1 MLLRNE
7 VIQGRKAKLKSTL
20 QCIKYLKK
28 PYLLEFLHQN
38 SIIIIYTYLK
48 PSSPHLHTVVENHPK
63 SIIFSDFQT
72 RRKMKKKNVF
82 QSRKLK
88 DEKIN
93 QKSSVHDKLQNFPK
107 VLQHIEMVFD
117 KGRDD
122 CILRCDI
129 VSISQLEGSLEYQ
142 FAVLG
147 MIPKKI
153 TFLVILWFGISDLL
167 DFEII
172 GEEASIDVM

>member
-1 MLLRNE
+1 M
-7 VIQGRKAKLKSTL
+7 
-20 QCIKYLKK
+20 
-28 PYLLEFLHQN
+28 
-38 SIIIIYTYLK
+38 
-48 PSSPHLHTVVENHPK
+48 
-63 SIIFSDFQT
+63 
-72 RRKMKKKNVF
+72 
-82 QSRKLK
+82 
-88 DEKIN
+88 
-93 QKSSVHDKLQNFPK
+93 HDKLQNFPK

-172 GEEASIDVM
+172 GEEASIDVMRDEDEMDCENSSNEISACRRLILLYLEATPKQPKTFREIVMNVNKMLFKIIE

>member
-1 MLLRNE
+1 M
-7 VIQGRKAKLKSTL
+7 
-20 QCIKYLKK
+20 
-28 PYLLEFLHQN
+28 
-38 SIIIIYTYLK
+38 
-48 PSSPHLHTVVENHPK
+48 
-63 SIIFSDFQT
+63 
-72 RRKMKKKNVF
+72 
-82 QSRKLK
+82 
-88 DEKIN
+88 
-93 QKSSVHDKLQNFPK
+93 HDKLQNFPK

-167 DFEII
+167 DFETI
-172 GEEASIDVM
+172 GEEASIDVMWCDEDEMDCENSSNEISACRRLILLYLEATPKQPKTFREIVMNVNKMLFKIIE

>member
-1 MLLRNE
+1 MTSFRIFQRFYNT
-7 VIQGRKAKLKSTL
+7 LKWFS
-20 QCIKYLKK
+20 IK
-28 PYLLEFLHQN
+28 
-38 SIIIIYTYLK
+38 
-48 PSSPHLHTVVENHPK
+48 V
-63 SIIFSDFQT
+63 
-72 RRKMKKKNVF
+72 
-82 QSRKLK
+82 
-88 DEKIN
+88 
-93 QKSSVHDKLQNFPK
+93 
-107 VLQHIEMVFD
+107 
-117 KGRDD
+117 GD

>member
-1 MLLRNE
+1 M
-7 VIQGRKAKLKSTL
+7 
-20 QCIKYLKK
+20 
-28 PYLLEFLHQN
+28 
-38 SIIIIYTYLK
+38 
-48 PSSPHLHTVVENHPK
+48 
-63 SIIFSDFQT
+63 
-72 RRKMKKKNVF
+72 
-82 QSRKLK
+82 K

-172 GEEASIDVM
+172 GEEASIDVMWCDEDEMDCENSSNEISACRRLILLYLEATPKQPKTFREIVMNVNKMLFKIIE

>member
-1 MLLRNE
+1 M
-7 VIQGRKAKLKSTL
+7 
-20 QCIKYLKK
+20 
-28 PYLLEFLHQN
+28 
-38 SIIIIYTYLK
+38 
-48 PSSPHLHTVVENHPK
+48 
-63 SIIFSDFQT
+63 
-72 RRKMKKKNVF
+72 
-82 QSRKLK
+82 
-88 DEKIN
+88 
-93 QKSSVHDKLQNFPK
+93 HDKLQNFPK

-153 TFLVILWFGISDLL
+153 TFLVILWFGISDLP

-172 GEEASIDVM
+172 GEEASIDVMRDEDEMDCENSSNEISACRRLILLYLEATPKQPKTFREIVMNVNKMLFKIIE

>member
-1 MLLRNE
+1 M
-7 VIQGRKAKLKSTL
+7 
-20 QCIKYLKK
+20 
-28 PYLLEFLHQN
+28 
-38 SIIIIYTYLK
+38 
-48 PSSPHLHTVVENHPK
+48 
-63 SIIFSDFQT
+63 
-72 RRKMKKKNVF
+72 
-82 QSRKLK
+82 K

-172 GEEASIDVM
+172 GEEASIDVMRDEDEMDCENSSNEISACRRLILLYLEATPKQPKTFREIVMNVNKMLFKIIE

>member
-1 MLLRNE
+1 M
-7 VIQGRKAKLKSTL
+7 
-20 QCIKYLKK
+20 
-28 PYLLEFLHQN
+28 
-38 SIIIIYTYLK
+38 
-48 PSSPHLHTVVENHPK
+48 
-63 SIIFSDFQT
+63 
-72 RRKMKKKNVF
+72 
-82 QSRKLK
+82 
-88 DEKIN
+88 
-93 QKSSVHDKLQNFPK
+93 HDKLQNFPK

-172 GEEASIDVM
+172 GEEASIDVMWCDEDEMDCENSSNEISACRRLILLYLEATPKQPKTFREIVMNVNKMLFKIIEKEHQRYKHAMMYYT

>member
-1 MLLRNE
+1 M
-7 VIQGRKAKLKSTL
+7 
-20 QCIKYLKK
+20 
-28 PYLLEFLHQN
+28 
-38 SIIIIYTYLK
+38 
-48 PSSPHLHTVVENHPK
+48 
-63 SIIFSDFQT
+63 
-72 RRKMKKKNVF
+72 
-82 QSRKLK
+82 
-88 DEKIN
+88 
-93 QKSSVHDKLQNFPK
+93 HDKLQNFPK

-172 GEEASIDVM
+172 GEEASIDVMRWRWDGLRKFEQWNFCMSPFDFTLPWGYPKATKDLSWDSYECQQDALQDHRVGASKVQTRDDVLYLKTWSENSIIIVMK

>member
-1 MLLRNE
+1 
-7 VIQGRKAKLKSTL
+7 
-20 QCIKYLKK
+20 
-28 PYLLEFLHQN
+28 
-38 SIIIIYTYLK
+38 
-48 PSSPHLHTVVENHPK
+48 
-63 SIIFSDFQT
+63 
-72 RRKMKKKNVF
+72 
-82 QSRKLK
+82 
-88 DEKIN
+88 
-93 QKSSVHDKLQNFPK
+93 
-107 VLQHIEMVFD
+107 MVFD

-172 GEEASIDVM
+172 GEEASIDVMRDEDEMDCENSSNEISACRRLILLYLEATPKQPKTFREIVMNVNKMLFKIIE

>member
-1 MLLRNE
+1 MRSLIIQWFWTLRVAGSSSNVLRMLLRNE

-28 PYLLEFLHQN
+28 PYLLEFLPQN

-63 SIIFSDFQT
+63 SIIFKWK
-72 RRKMKKKNVF
+72 RNVF

-107 VLQHIEMVFD
+107 VLQRIESWNDF
-117 KGRDD
+117 RYRYD

-129 VSISQLEGSLEYQ
+129 VSIFQLEGSLEYQ
-142 FAVLG
+142 FAVLR

-153 TFLVILWFGISDLL
+153 TFLVILWFGI
-167 DFEII
+167 F
-172 GEEASIDVM
+172 